1 MKNREIK
8 FRSWNGLAMEA
19 SVNVMAGA
27 IGAFYVQGMDETDS
41 ASLSTFNTKY
51 PDSVAVM
58 QFTGLKDKNGKEIYE
73 GDILKDNELIGK
85 VVYAS
90 PSFIVE
96 TSTQIYALAKGLVMQ
111 TELKDSEVI
120 GNVYENPELLQE
132 VTA

>member
-1 MKNREIK
+1 MKNRVIK
-8 FRSWNGLAMEA
+8 FRTWNGVAMESA
-19 SVNVMAGA
+19 VNVIAGEL
-27 IGAFYVQGMDETDS
+27 GAFYVQGMDEKDS

-73 GDILKDNELIGK
+73 SDILKDNELIGK
-85 VVYAS
+85 VVFAS

-111 TELKDSEVI
+111 TDLKYSEVI